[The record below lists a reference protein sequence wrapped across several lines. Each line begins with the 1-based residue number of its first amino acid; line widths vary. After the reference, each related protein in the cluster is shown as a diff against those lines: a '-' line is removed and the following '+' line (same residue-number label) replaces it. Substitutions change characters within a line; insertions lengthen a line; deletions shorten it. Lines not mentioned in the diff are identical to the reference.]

1 MATDVFHLHVVN
13 LPVLLACKHANTYFS
28 LVRARCGTAPG
39 CCACVQV
46 DECAEKVC
54 VLGWGPNCLMLDL
67 IKELDHGLSA
77 LPKGS
82 EVVFVN
88 MHNPHD
94 SLGQALQH
102 VTLENVQVG
111 FGPPLLH

>member
-1 MATDVFHLHVVN
+1 M
-13 LPVLLACKHANTYFS
+13 
-28 LVRARCGTAPG
+28 
-39 CCACVQV
+39 
-46 DECAEKVC
+46 
-54 VLGWGPNCLMLDL
+54 LGWGPNSLMLDL

-88 MHNPHD
+88 VHNPHD

-111 FGPPLLH
+111 WQCCACLLG